1 VAHAAAVDER
11 SVIEQALRDHASA
24 LDEKYGR
31 LKRGR
36 EDSSPGGSPGG
47 AEVLGAAIT
56 HAVLGTAPP
65 SRAQVREAAPPHESP
80 GDGSFAE
87 EEEEE
92 EDGKESVGN
101 PNTRAAA
108 LDADASP
115 GSGSGT
121 YRRDSSTSPRSRSP
135 GSGSGYD
142 EGTLW

>member
-1 VAHAAAVDER
+1 MAHAAAVDER
-11 SVIEQALRDHASA
+11 SVIEQALRDHASV

-87 EEEEE
+87 EEEE
-92 EDGKESVGN
+92 DGKESVGN

-121 YRRDSSTSPRSRSP
+121 YRRDSPTSPHSRSP
-135 GSGSGYD
+135 GSGSGDD